1 MSPPLRANKNL
12 CQNVANNIHNL
23 LAVERHQ
30 LLLLPPG
37 PPLWVLESTMD
48 ELEDHWW
55 DFQRHLELK
64 KECLE
69 WSLGEQGMG
78 ATSPERHHQVALIT
92 LLERPY

>member
-1 MSPPLRANKNL
+1 MGSAIVQKNL
-12 CQNVANNIHNL
+12 CQ
-23 LAVERHQ
+23 
-30 LLLLPPG
+30 
-37 PPLWVLESTMD
+37 VLESTMD